1 MSGTVI
7 ATERPVTVITEA
19 ETNCPAVPA
28 KTPSETTVDFNLTA
42 EVAIDSGTVNF
53 EPNATVMIPPTGIAV
68 IPAPP
73 SATPVTVIVY

>member
-7 ATERPVTVITEA
+7 ATERPVTVTIA
-19 ETNCPAVPA
+19 ALTNCPAVPA
-28 KTPSETTVDFNLTA
+28 STPAETTEDFNLTS
-42 EVAIDSGTVNF
+42 EVAIVAGTVNF

-73 SATPVTVIVY
+73 VTPVTVMVY

>member
-7 ATERPVTVITEA
+7 ATERPVTVTIDA
-19 ETNCPAVPA
+19 LTNSPAVPA
-28 KTPSETTVDFNLTA
+28 VIPAETTEAFNLTA
-42 EVAIDSGTVNF
+42 VVAIVSGTVNF

-73 SATPVTVIVY
+73 ATPVTVIVN